1 MKIMRSK
8 AASGF
13 SLIELMIVVAIIAV
27 LAAIAVP
34 AYSRYIQRARRSDAM
49 AALTQDQGIL
59 ERCYAQTFDYYN
71 VKAGTNCGTIP
82 ATSPGGYYSI
92 AFDNPAP
99 SSTSAGYT
107 LVATPASGSPQN
119 SDSQCTSF
127 TLNSATGKT
136 STGSAAVGTCWQ
148 Q

>member
-1 MKIMRSK
+1 MKTVRYK
-8 AASGF
+8 ANSGF
-13 SLIELMIVVAIIAV
+13 SLIELMIVVAIIGI
-27 LAAIAVP
+27 LTAIAVP
-34 AYSRYIQRARRSDAM
+34 AYSKYIQTARRSDAM

-71 VKAGTNCGTIP
+71 VKAGTNCGTLL

-99 SSTSAGYT
+99 SSTAAGYT
-107 LVATPASGSPQN
+107 LVATPSTGSPQLK
-119 SDSQCTSF
+119 DTPCQSF
-127 TLNSATGKT
+127 TLSSTAGKSSSPGAT
-136 STGSAAVGTCWQ
+136 GTCWQ